1 MGLTLKIHSS
11 NLNLHLSLSEPP
23 ISSLFSVKPENRYI
37 ITFKASLE
45 YRQIKIQH
53 FALEKGPRK
62 FELPKS
68 QDQIKTYRLCSF
80 SFNQNELC

>member
-53 FALEKGPRK
+53 F
-62 FELPKS
+62 
-68 QDQIKTYRLCSF
+68 D
-80 SFNQNELC
+80 